1 MLAFQAEV
9 VYVDG
14 TWRFEV
20 ASSPSPHLVM
30 TRAELFLSP
39 DMSFL
44 TMSGLILLEGT
55 MQGVLPKQCLREELG
70 GGGWVMAF
78 KVGCG
83 DPSRRKESS
92 KETRKQDTCL
102 DQRVP

>member
-55 MQGVLPKQCLREELG
+55 MHSC
-70 GGGWVMAF
+70 
-78 KVGCG
+78 
-83 DPSRRKESS
+83 SS
-92 KETRKQDTCL
+92 KAVP
-102 DQRVP
+102 QRGAGWGRMGDGLQSGLRRPFEKKGE